1 MGMELPAE
9 GFLRHKGL
17 ILTATGGAVVEGG
30 LLTLVAPN
38 ARSIAPQVTAI
49 PSVAAYHDLRWLFI
63 DTQSWLWFAALVA
76 GVLLA
81 RAALDVA
88 MLRLAWPRGIPAP
101 RVGSSFASC
110 AALTLLAWV
119 LLSPAA
125 TLSFGAAVLP
135 FSWPFLAAFPLM
147 LGIVVALS
155 HGGVVTAWWRRL
167 PPPGTVCWLLG
178 SFTAATAAA
187 AVIARLPA
195 GQALAVVAVAGLVN
209 ARAWYGTALLAA
221 RMQPRAHESVP
232 ARLVFSLPFAPIAA
246 LLVLILVVGVA
257 RLMFTGTIQLPV
269 SPPASALGSSLAD
282 DGPATGTGAGTG
294 AGAGGTTA
302 PAAGGGMAAGVV
314 ASAVLVVGGWGSTCC
329 DAANSLHAVLPTVPM
344 RQFSYAGLNANGR
357 PIPSGGS
364 ADDLP
369 LPVLG
374 DRIAAQVRAL
384 SAAARRPVA
393 VVAESEG
400 TLGVYA
406 MLARDRGLPISA
418 VVLLSPIVEPG
429 QGGDLPGPDG
439 TSVSEEALDELNHLV
454 GGMSPYGPGGAQ
466 ALLSSVSEYG
476 SRYFDAMLRAAGSGA
491 GGRPI
496 RWLAVVPLADA
507 VTLPYCALPSGVIVV
522 PAFHGGLLG
531 DPTVLPMVSAFLS
544 GRAVAAPDDRMRE
557 AAELITGAAA
567 AWRMP
572 DTSTACPYAGS
583 LRRELTRGARGGP
596 PWRGA
601 GTGAWCHGAVLGFA
615 SMRTLPDVQ
624 WWRRP

>member
-1 MGMELPAE
+1 MGTELPAE

-17 ILTATGGAVVEGG
+17 ILAAAGGAVVEGG

-38 ARSIAPQVTAI
+38 ARCVAPQATAI
-49 PSVAAYHDLRWLFI
+49 PSLAAYHDLRWLFA

-88 MLRLAWPRGIPAP
+88 LIRLAWPRGTPAP
-101 RVGSSFASC
+101 PLRSSFASC

-147 LGIVVALS
+147 LGIVVSLS
-155 HGGVVTAWWRRL
+155 PGGVMSAWWRRL
-167 PPPGTVCWLLG
+167 PPPRAVAWLLG
-178 SFTAATAAA
+178 SFAAATAAA
-187 AVIARLPA
+187 AVITRLSA
-195 GQALAVVAVAGLVN
+195 GEALAVVAVAGLVN
-209 ARAWYGTALLAA
+209 ARAWYGIAVLAA
-221 RMQPRAHESVP
+221 RGQPRSHESVP
-232 ARLVFSLPFAPIAA
+232 LRLVFSLPFAPIAA
-246 LLVLILVVGVA
+246 VMVLALVVGMA
-257 RLMFTGTIQLPV
+257 RLMFTGTIQLPI
-269 SPPASALGSSLAD
+269 SPPASAVGASLA
-282 DGPATGTGAGTG
+282 GAGGAIGTG
-294 AGAGGTTA
+294 AGAATGMVTSS
-302 PAAGGGMAAGVV
+302 AAGGEMAGPVA

-329 DAANSLHAVLPTVPM
+329 DAANSLHAALPWVPM
-344 RQFSYAGLNANGR
+344 RQFSYAGLNASGR
-357 PIPSGGS
+357 PIPSGPS
-364 ADDLP
+364 VDDLP

-418 VVLLSPIVEPG
+418 VVLLSPIVRP
-429 QGGDLPGPDG
+429 QVGDLPGPGG
-439 TSVSEEALDELNHLV
+439 TSVSEDALDELNHLV
-454 GGMSPYGPGGAQ
+454 GNMSPYGPGGAQ
-466 ALLSSVSEYG
+466 ALLNSVSEYG
-476 SRYFDAMLRAAGSGA
+476 ARYFDAMLRAAGNRA
-491 GGRPI
+491 GRTGI

-507 VTLPYCALPSGVIVV
+507 VTLPCALPSGVIVV

-531 DPTVLPMVSAFLS
+531 DPVVFPLVSAFLS
-544 GRAVAAPDDRMRE
+544 GRAVAAPDDRMR
-557 AAELITGAAA
+557 AAAAVITSAAA

-572 DTSTACPYAGS
+572 DTGAACPYA
-583 LRRELTRGARGGP
+583 AR
-596 PWRGA
+596 
-601 GTGAWCHGAVLGFA
+601 
-615 SMRTLPDVQ
+615 
-624 WWRRP
+624 